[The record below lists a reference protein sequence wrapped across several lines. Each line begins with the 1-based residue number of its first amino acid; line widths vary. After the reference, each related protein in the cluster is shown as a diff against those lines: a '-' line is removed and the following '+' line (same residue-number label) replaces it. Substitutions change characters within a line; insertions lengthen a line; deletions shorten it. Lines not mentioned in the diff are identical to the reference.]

1 MPSPTFPSAEADLSD
16 PGAPLPEFYL
26 KQSVLDATFRM
37 RNGLVLYP
45 SIWMVLMQVDGYA
58 GRHALFAWGHAA
70 ALCVI
75 CLARFLYG
83 LYVPRFIDQNFKRTR
98 FLFRAQSLLHN
109 LYWGCLCAYVM
120 RSTDAETLRWL
131 MLMSTVGITSGGTVI
146 VALDSVLPRL
156 YPLCTLGPTVVALI
170 PLGGSTNYAI
180 SGLTALMF
188 GYSLNMSRMVSR
200 EYWGRQRS
208 QALLELRAKEL
219 EALSRTD
226 ALTQVP
232 NRLRFQ
238 EGLAQAWRDARRRD
252 EPLAIAMVDLDHFKR
267 INDTHGHPFGDRC
280 LHAAAQALVASVRR
294 PYDLVARYGGE
305 EFVVLMPNTDI
316 EGARLVAQELLDQIQ
331 RTVVS
336 SDQASVQLSCS
347 IGISAGDS
355 RGLVAPE
362 QLVKEADSAL
372 YTAKQ
377 SGRGCVRGHHEH
389 SVTPMAAVSGQ
400 DATA

>member
-1 MPSPTFPSAEADLSD
+1 
-16 PGAPLPEFYL
+16 
-26 KQSVLDATFRM
+26 
-37 RNGLVLYP
+37 
-45 SIWMVLMQVDGYA
+45 
-58 GRHALFAWGHAA
+58 
-70 ALCVI
+70 
-75 CLARFLYG
+75 
-83 LYVPRFIDQNFKRTR
+83 
-98 FLFRAQSLLHN
+98 
-109 LYWGCLCAYVM
+109 
-120 RSTDAETLRWL
+120 
-131 MLMSTVGITSGGTVI
+131 MSTVGITSGGTVI